1 MLGSFQL
8 FYQSLVALA
17 VSFTKDASYMGIVSN
32 FGAQR
37 HLSEI

>member
-17 VSFTKDASYMGIVSN
+17 VSFTKDASMGIVSN